1 MNSKKL
7 VLEEYNHAINRGAKI
22 YAEVVGA
29 GMSADAHHITA
40 PHPEGLGAKIVMQ
53 QALLDAKISTNKI
66 DYINVHGTSTPLGD
80 ISEMKAIHSVFQDD
94 IYDLTTFT
102 DLEKSRIDFSNYDDE
117 KSNKAAQGRRKVKA
131 KTDGTNTF
139 LTTAENYTDG
149 DEITGETNRGPDPT
163 QNFKTGVNSAAEI
176 TYPYEKPGLCS
187 EYVMQKISYY
197 DTSGNN
203 NQIIVNDIKKKFPL
217 TKFQ

>member
-1 MNSKKL
+1 MNTVNGYYECVKKNPSL
-7 VLEEYNHAINRGAKI
+7 NQNCFNTY
-22 YAEVVGA
+22 
-29 GMSADAHHITA
+29 
-40 PHPEGLGAKIVMQ
+40 
-53 QALLDAKISTNKI
+53 LDDS
-66 DYINVHGTSTPLGD
+66 
-80 ISEMKAIHSVFQDD
+80 DD
-94 IYDLTTFT
+94 IYDLSTFT

-139 LTTAENYTDG
+139 LTTAENYTNI
-149 DEITGETNRGPDPT
+149 DEITGETIRGPDPT

-197 DTSGNN
+197 DSSGNN